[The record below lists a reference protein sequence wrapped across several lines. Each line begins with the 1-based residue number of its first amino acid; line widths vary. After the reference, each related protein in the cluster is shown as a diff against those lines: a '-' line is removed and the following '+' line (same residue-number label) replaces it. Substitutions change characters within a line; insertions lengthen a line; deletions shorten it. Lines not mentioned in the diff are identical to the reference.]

1 MLVCSSIDTM
11 HSKKQVSLPTH
22 QYPVM
27 YSQPSQHC
35 SKHHASECFSL
46 CTRKTIASIGFHRSI
61 GFYCFSLCTRKTIAS
76 IGSHRSIGF
85 YCFSLCTRKTIAS
98 IGFHWSIG
106 FYCFS
111 LCTRK
116 TVASIKAFCRSRKLD
131 IYFRTHVACSELVLH
146 HTLGVHTTVYAY
158 THTQGFVGVFVLCH
172 TLNDVL
178 LVTCC
183 KRMKGLVGAAASP
196 IGGALAAASKVC
208 VCLYVCYPVY
218 APPVTWHMYY
228 ALNHCTFTFYSKHHI
243 KL

>member
-46 CTRKTIASIGFHRSI
+46 CTRKTIASIGFHR
-61 GFYCFSLCTRKTIAS
+61 
-76 IGSHRSIGF
+76 
-85 YCFSLCTRKTIAS
+85 
-98 IGFHWSIG
+98 SIG

-183 KRMKGLVGAAASP
+183 IRMQGLVGAAASP